1 MYMYSALLSAFQCRK
16 HEILKAGYRAEQTGM
31 NIELCMRLGIGSEH
45 EAAVLYCT
53 DLYMGLDIGSE
64 HEAAVLYCTD
74 LYVEC
79 SSGIF

>member
-1 MYMYSALLSAFQCRK
+1 M
-16 HEILKAGYRAEQTGM
+16 G
-31 NIELCMRLGIGSEH
+31 LGIGSEH
-45 EAAVLYCT
+45 EAAVLYRT
-53 DLYMGLDIGSE
+53 DLCMGLDIGCE